1 MDVYDSAEV
10 FLRVKGGVVVDQYS
24 KSNDDGMVFTVH
36 HKDVNV
42 VIGFKDVD
50 EDGLFAGKQSFELC
64 VFGIGAELLQSFG
77 SPSSTI
83 RCKIV
88 IKTEEENSRCILH
101 VDKTD
106 FYLVD
111 TDFTLSLTLKQGG
124 GKTLSIKTCADS
136 ESGFLNQEG
145 NIETTLFPL
154 WQRRRA
160 AESRR
165 KVEDVKLTIQK
176 DMPVSWY
183 RDQLKSDR
191 ACEERYYKFALR
203 SIVREMEEAKEKVDY
218 DAHYSTIPQD
228 KPEEWYQ
235 EQMKIATKQG
245 NVARY
250 RALMAAEHNI
260 FMNVAYQ
267 KWEDLYDS
275 PPPDDD
281 EDNDDD
287 DEDDAVARA
296 PSSTLE
302 DRMARVEERLGSYMD
317 QLETRLNTM
326 DGRIGTI
333 LSFIERITKNLPPL
347 PVSRP
352 TTPDAHLYVV

>member
-1 MDVYDSAEV
+1 MDVYDYAEV

-24 KSNDDGMVFTVH
+24 KSNDDGMVFTVQ

-64 VFGIGAELLQSFG
+64 VFGIGAELQTSVG
-77 SPSSTI
+77 SPSSPI

-88 IKTEEENSRCILH
+88 NKTEEGSTRCILR
-101 VDKTD
+101 VSKTG
-106 FYLVD
+106 FYLFD
-111 TDFTLSLTLKQGG
+111 IDFTLSLTLKQGG
-124 GKTLSIKTCADS
+124 GKTLSIKTCDDS

-165 KVEDVKLTIQK
+165 KVAAAKLTIQK

-203 SIVREMEEAKEKVDY
+203 SIVREMEEAKAEADY
-218 DAHYSTIPQD
+218 DAHYSTIPDD
-228 KPEEWYQ
+228 KSHEWYQ

-250 RALMAAEHNI
+250 RALMDAEH
-260 FMNVAYQ
+260 YQ
-267 KWEDLYDS
+267 RLSDLHNWRNWNDEDY
-275 PPPDDD
+275 DDD
-281 EDNDDD
+281 GED
-287 DEDDAVARA
+287 VAATRA

-302 DRMARVEERLGSYMD
+302 DRMAQVEDRLGSYME